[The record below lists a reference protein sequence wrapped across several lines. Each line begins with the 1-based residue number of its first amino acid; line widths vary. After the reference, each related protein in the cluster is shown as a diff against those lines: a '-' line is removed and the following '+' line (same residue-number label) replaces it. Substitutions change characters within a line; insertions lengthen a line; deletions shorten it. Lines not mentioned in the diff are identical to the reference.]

1 MVGPCGR
8 ILPQWLRAACNGVS
22 KTDIV
27 VGKVQCV
34 CVCVCVPEAHS
45 MQMVGPWGRY
55 LPQWLRAPCKGSGPA
70 RSTQH
75 ADGRTLG

>member
-8 ILPQWLRAACNGVS
+8 ILPQWLRGPCNGVS

-34 CVCVCVPEAHS
+34 CVCVPEAHS
-45 MQMVGPWGRY
+45 MQMVGP
-55 LPQWLRAPCKGSGPA
+55 
-70 RSTQH
+70 
-75 ADGRTLG
+75 

>member
-1 MVGPCGR
+1 MVEFYPSV
-8 ILPQWLRAACNGVS
+8 LRAPCNGVS

-45 MQMVGPWGRY
+45 MQIVGPWGRY
-55 LPQWLRAPCKGSGPA
+55 LPQ
-70 RSTQH
+70 
-75 ADGRTLG
+75 